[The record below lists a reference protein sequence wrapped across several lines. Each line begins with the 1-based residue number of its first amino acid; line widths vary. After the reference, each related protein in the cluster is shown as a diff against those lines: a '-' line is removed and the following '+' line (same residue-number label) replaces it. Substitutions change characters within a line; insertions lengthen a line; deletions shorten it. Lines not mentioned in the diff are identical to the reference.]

1 MWRVELGTSINILSK
16 TQKREAPE
24 VSVLY
29 KWSLVTVQITE
40 KLSRQKYSKYCQTF
54 KMECR
59 CGNRNFQGQKR
70 VGGVLWNQGTSI
82 KILSKTP
89 EKRAFREPFW
99 SFSPRYY
106 QNYILNRKFNEHNQG
121 FSFENRNTSFL
132 FSKRAEETSF
142 LLPSCAPCDSS

>member
-1 MWRVELGTSINILSK
+1 MELGTSINILSK

-70 VGGVLWNQGTSI
+70 VGG
-82 KILSKTP
+82 
-89 EKRAFREPFW
+89 
-99 SFSPRYY
+99 SFVELGYF
-106 QNYILNRKFNEHNQG
+106 NKDFVKNTRKK
-121 FSFENRNTSFL
+121 SL
-132 FSKRAEETSF
+132 
-142 LLPSCAPCDSS
+142 